1 MGKIKIIETKDGSH
15 SLYHEDLDETYHS
28 GHGAYTES
36 QFVFIDKGLNYL
48 LERKQPSKLTIL
60 EIGFGTGLNAI
71 LTIVKAM
78 ELKQEITF
86 ISLEPFPLSDE
97 LIQSLNYK
105 KFLPEK
111 VHAHFD
117 EIHLA
122 PWEEEVQILPN
133 FTLKKLK
140 LGLENF
146 TTSSAIDLVYFDAFA
161 PSKQPEMWTVDYLK
175 KTVDVMGE
183 NSLFVT
189 YCAQGQFRR
198 NLISLG
204 LEAEKTPGPPGKRE
218 MVRAV
223 KW

>member
-1 MGKIKIIETKDGSH
+1 MGEIKIIETKDGSH

-48 LERKQPSKLTIL
+48 LERKQPKKVTIL

-71 LTIVKAM
+71 LTLAKAM
-78 ELKQEITF
+78 ELEQEITF

-97 LIQSLNYK
+97 LISSLNYK
-105 KFLPEK
+105 KFLPEAI
-111 VHAHFD
+111 HSYFD
-117 EIHLA
+117 QLHLA
-122 PWEEEVQILPN
+122 PWEEEVQITPN
-133 FTLKKLK
+133 FKLKKLK
-140 LGLENF
+140 LGLEKF
-146 TTSSAIDLVYFDAFA
+146 TSAAPIDLVYFDAFA

-175 KTVDVMGE
+175 KAVDEMGG

-204 LEAEKTPGPPGKRE
+204 LEAEKIPGPPGKRE
-218 MVRAV
+218 MVRAI
-223 KW
+223 KQ